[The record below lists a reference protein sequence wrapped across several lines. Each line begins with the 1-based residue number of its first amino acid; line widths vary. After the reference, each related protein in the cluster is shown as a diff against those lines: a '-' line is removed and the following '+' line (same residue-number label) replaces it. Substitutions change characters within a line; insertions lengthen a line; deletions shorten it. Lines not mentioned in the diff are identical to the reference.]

1 MYNIEIDYN
10 GKKYK
15 SLKQLSRET
24 GINYSTLKHRLFK
37 QNLSVEEAIKNSDKR
52 FTSIELNGK
61 KYSSIKELSDQS
73 GVSQDLINNRL
84 QQGKTINEAISLPK
98 KITKQ
103 GKPGIYNGIPYKSI
117 AELSRKTGI
126 NESKLTREIS
136 KWNKDL

>member
-37 QNLSVEEAIKNSDKR
+37 QNLSLKEAIENSDKR

-61 KYSSIKELSDQS
+61 KYSSIKELSNQS
-73 GVSQDLINNRL
+73 GISQDLINNRL

-98 KITKQ
+98 K
-103 GKPGIYNGIPYKSI
+103 
-117 AELSRKTGI
+117 
-126 NESKLTREIS
+126 
-136 KWNKDL
+136 

>member
-1 MYNIEIDYN
+1 MNSIEIDYN
-10 GKKYK
+10 GKRYK
-15 SLKQLSRET
+15 SLRQLSSET
-24 GINYSTLKHRLFK
+24 GINYSTLKHRLYK
-37 QNLSVEEAIKNSDKR
+37 QNLSINEAIENLDER

-61 KYSSIKELSDQS
+61 KYSSIKELSNQS
-73 GVSQDLINNRL
+73 GIPQDLINNRL
-84 QQGKTINEAISLPK
+84 RQGKTINEAISLPK

-126 NESKLTREIS
+126 NESKLRREIS